1 MHTDVLPR
9 LPWRPFEAE
18 ILGLEPDELDPVTII
33 VAAQLRLRGHRR
45 RTGGPRGAGSTSDE
59 VRRIVSARDSLL
71 KRAVARGRS
80 NTVPEQ
86 SPALPDDRGLCR

>member
-1 MHTDVLPR
+1 MHTHVLPR

-18 ILGLEPDELDPVTII
+18 ILGLEPDDLDPVTII

-45 RTGGPRGAGSTSDE
+45 QTLASRGAGRSSDE

-71 KRAVARGRS
+71 RRTVARCAG
-80 NTVPEQ
+80 NPAENLVPEFAGT
-86 SPALPDDRGLCR
+86 SRLSR

>member
-18 ILGLEPDELDPVTII
+18 ILGLEPDDLDPVTII

-45 RTGGPRGAGSTSDE
+45 QTGAARGACRTSEE

-71 KRAVARGRS
+71 KRTVERCRCPAVGSWDAEFAGDS
-80 NTVPEQ
+80 
-86 SPALPDDRGLCR
+86 SLCR